1 MAKTITPFGQAWKEL
16 NKSALLKHKL
26 FVRALM
32 MSPSYQLAHL
42 VRTDRADIAAPFEL
56 PKDFKEVLKIYD
68 LVGNIFDV
76 TFEEW
81 WTSKGI
87 NLFDRSPKYERL
99 VVNINLRNGREE
111 IHQKIDL
118 LIDQALELK
127 KITRRQKLIR
137 FQENKIRPKT
147 IYDRLDLV
155 WFKSIIHPID
165 DEGKSVPAFQWKLPF
180 YLKSYITG
188 DFESIF
194 SGDQF
199 HTKSKKTEKNI
210 KARRYLSIVVSKNL
224 KEALNICE
232 NAARGKFP
240 DKSNT
245 TSSLKFNYPWVMNAS
260 NDMQTHI
267 QAYKK
272 LHPSKA
278 EHDITRKEFMKI
290 HKKNLIKIKEKNSFT

>member
-1 MAKTITPFGQAWKEL
+1 MTQSVTPFGQTWKEL
-16 NKSALLKHKL
+16 SKSALLKHKL
-26 FVRALM
+26 FIRALM
-32 MSPSYQLAHL
+32 LSPSYQLAHL
-42 VRTDRADIAAPFEL
+42 LRTNRADIVSKFQL
-56 PKDFKEVLKIYD
+56 PKDFNEVLKTYD
-68 LVGNIFDV
+68 LIGNIFDV

-81 WTSKGI
+81 WISKGN
-87 NLFDRSPKYERL
+87 NLFDRSSKFERL
-99 VVNINLRNGREE
+99 VVNINLRNHRDE

-118 LIDQALELK
+118 LINQALELK
-127 KITRRQKLIR
+127 KTSKRQHLIR
-137 FQENKIRPKT
+137 FQENKVRSKT

-155 WFKSIIHPID
+155 WFKSIISPID
-165 DEGKSVPAFQWKLPF
+165 DNGQPIPAFQWKLPF

-194 SGDQF
+194 SGDHL
-199 HTKSKKTEKNI
+199 HTKSKKTEKNL

-240 DKSNT
+240 DKGN
-245 TSSLKFNYPWVMNAS
+245 TSSNLKFNYPWVMNAS

-272 LHPSKA
+272 LHPA
-278 EHDITRKEFMKI
+278 REENDITRKEFMKI
-290 HKKNLIKIKEKNSFT
+290 HKKNLIKMKEKNSFT